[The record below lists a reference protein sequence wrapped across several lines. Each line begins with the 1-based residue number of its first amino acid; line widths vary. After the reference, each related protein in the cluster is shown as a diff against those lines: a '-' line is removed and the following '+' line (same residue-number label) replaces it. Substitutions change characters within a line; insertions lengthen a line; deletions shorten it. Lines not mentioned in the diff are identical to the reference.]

1 MTDISKFK
9 DIFISEAEDLFD
21 SLTKFFLILE
31 KNPEDHNAL
40 DGVMRSF
47 HTLKSS
53 AAAMGHQGFSRLAHA
68 MEGVFD
74 SARNRKLRLTPH
86 LIDQAL
92 KVVDALRQSLLSI
105 KDSNQELKVDAL
117 IDQVAA
123 ISEHT
128 VISELPAEPR
138 AEKTDIRQ
146 YVEKISHIKVPVE
159 RLDHLLDAVE
169 ELLVDKLKLEQLA
182 KDNVGD
188 FTRLQEITNHLN
200 YLISDFQ
207 YQVMQA
213 RLIPVEQAFSRFPRM
228 VRDLAKEQKK
238 SVDLEMSGGDMEL
251 DRVIVDAL
259 AEPLIHLVRNAID
272 HGIEKSGVVKLKALR
287 ERNNALIII
296 ENGGR
301 KIDWI
306 KVLSR
311 AEEKRLLPL
320 SETAKLRTQ
329 LEKAQDS
336 FSPPP
341 KDIQDMLFRG
351 VSTKETVTEVS
362 GRGVGL
368 QVVKDFV
375 DRIGGRVTV
384 ESPLDGKAG
393 TRFTLELPL
402 TLAIIKA
409 LLVDVR
415 ESIFAIPFSHIE
427 KIVKIAPDHIK
438 SVADQDVAIVDGVD
452 VPLVRLE
459 QLFGASPSISDKLLT
474 AVIVKRG
481 NEAAGFVVSKLLNQ
495 QEIIIKPL
503 SPILRNLKG
512 FSGSAI
518 LGDGRT
524 ILILD
529 TAGIL
534 EDATKLV
541 QTAYEYTSQ

>member
-1 MTDISKFK
+1 MADISKFK

-31 KNPEDHNAL
+31 KSPEDRDAL
-40 DGVMRSF
+40 DSVMRSF

-53 AAAMGHQGFSRLAHA
+53 AAAMGYHGFSRLAHA

-74 SARNRKLRLTPH
+74 SARNNKLRVTPS

-92 KVVDALRQSLLSI
+92 KVVDTLRQSLLSI
-105 KDSNQELKVDAL
+105 KDANQELQVDAL

-123 ISEHT
+123 ISEYT
-128 VISELPAEPR
+128 STSEVSAEPK
-138 AEKTDIRQ
+138 AEKADIQQ

-159 RLDHLLDAVE
+159 RLDHLLDTVE

-182 KDNVGD
+182 KDTIVD
-188 FTRLQEITNHLN
+188 FTRLQEITDHLS

-213 RLIPVEQAFSRFPRM
+213 RLIPVDQVFSRFPRM

-238 SVDLEMSGGDMEL
+238 GVDLEMSGGDMEL
-251 DRVIVDAL
+251 DRIIVDAL
-259 AEPLIHLVRNAID
+259 AEPLIHLLRNAID
-272 HGIEKSGVVKLKALR
+272 HGVEKKGVIKLKALR
-287 ERNNALIII
+287 ERNNALIVI
-296 ENGGR
+296 ENDGR
-301 KIDWI
+301 KIDWT
-306 KVLSR
+306 KALSR
-311 AEEKRLLPL
+311 AEEKRLISL
-320 SETAKLRTQ
+320 SEIAKLRTQ
-329 LEKAQDS
+329 LQKAQS
-336 FSPPP
+336 SGGSLP
-341 KDIQDMLFRG
+341 KEMQDVLFRG
-351 VSTKETVTEVS
+351 ISTKEAITEIS

-368 QVVKDFV
+368 RVVKDFV

-384 ESPLDGKAG
+384 ESPLNGKDG

-415 ESIFAIPFSHIE
+415 KSMFAIPFSHIE

-438 SVADQDVAIVDGVD
+438 RMADQDVAIIDGVD
-452 VPLVRLE
+452 MPLVRLE
-459 QLFGASPSISDKLLT
+459 QLFGMPRSASDEFLT
-474 AVIVKRG
+474 AVIIKRG
-481 NEAAGFVVSKLLNQ
+481 NEAAGLVVSELLHQ

-503 SPILRNLKG
+503 SPILHNLKG
-512 FSGSAI
+512 FSGSTI

-534 EDATKLV
+534 ESARKLV
-541 QTAYEYTSQ
+541 QAAYE